1 MWIFVFAMHIGKN
14 IRYLRLTNQH
24 TQKALADKLGKKST
38 AIGAYEDGKNLPPI
52 DVIIKLCEIY
62 GVSLDQLVMQDL
74 QDSSLGSNQK
84 TERTAPY
91 NSTENEK
98 LLFQLLKEKFKQ
110 VSAELKEK
118 DLEAYHRLGLENL
131 EDW

>member
-1 MWIFVFAMHIGKN
+1 MFISKN
-14 IRYLRLTNQH
+14 IRYLRRINQH
-24 TQKALADKLGKKST
+24 TQKWLADKLGKTPTSV
-38 AIGAYEDGKNLPPI
+38 GEYEKGRNVPPI
-52 DVIIKLCEIY
+52 EIAMQICDIY
-62 GVSLDQLVMQDL
+62 QVSLDELVGKDL
-74 QDSSLGSNQK
+74 EAEQYTTEQK
-84 TERTAPY
+84 AERTAPY